1 MPLDANHE
9 GVLVVLDRLDDPAVV
24 PGDGA
29 EIPTQTVNS
38 LVMEGVHPQP
48 ALSKNGV
55 QPTVDSQIDPLAR
68 EGGAHPRQILG
79 KSVGVGGQRAA
90 VIHVPNM
97 RSAAAEIGRATR
109 TAM

>member
-55 QPTVDSQIDPLAR
+55 QPTVDSQVDPLAR
-68 EGGAHPRQILG
+68 QGGAHPRQILE
-79 KSVGVGGQRAA
+79 KTMDVRDQRAA
-90 VIHVPNM
+90 VIAVKHLP
-97 RSAAAEIGRATR
+97 AASDAKHRQVALF
-109 TAM
+109 